1 MREYNS
7 FEDNKIAQQWI
18 AAIEKP
24 QDSSREREYYPL
36 LYSWSHEMHNAIIV
50 EIGSGQGICSSKIDL
65 IKNRY
70 IGVEPS
76 QVLLDRAKALYPEPN
91 KQFLLGNS
99 YELPLPDASVDAAL
113 SVGVWFH
120 IEDIDRAHAEIRR
133 VLKPGGKLLI
143 LTGNHAAQSQW
154 ESFFENPVVIG
165 NKIEGKIYVPGGSM
179 DHNILYLH
187 DNKDLKM
194 SLAKNGFAIDSIREM
209 GFGGKQKR
217 PSGIFIC
224 VQATKL
230 S

>member
-1 MREYNS
+1 MREKNS

-18 AAIEKP
+18 TAIEKP

-36 LYSWSHEMHNAIIV
+36 LYSWSHDMHDATIV

-65 IKNRY
+65 VNNRY

-76 QVLLDRAKALYPEPN
+76 QALLDRAKALYPEPS

-99 YELPLPDASVDAAL
+99 YESSLSDASIDAVF

-120 IEDIDRAHAEIRR
+120 VENIDRAHAEMRR
-133 VLKPGGKLLI
+133 ILKPGGKLLI

-154 ESFFENPVVIG
+154 ESFFENPVVTG
-165 NKIEGKIYVPGGSM
+165 NIIEGKVYVPGGSM

-187 DNKDLKM
+187 DSEDLRT
-194 SLAKNGFAIDSIREM
+194 SLVKNGFVVDSIREM

-217 PSGIFIC
+217 PLGIFIC

-230 S
+230 G